1 MLMNLINRFRKKQKE
16 EPAAMPEL
24 KEIEGRIDVRKSLAT
39 YSITHRFVLLSDLL
53 SYDNV
58 SMLSEELNVP
68 SKVVRDDLSKLTKG
82 MVVNLTVCIEYPYV
96 DEYYRDTY
104 YSFYARKHTGYNRYC
119 FRLSFFRM
127 KKELLK
133 LTFIIRS

>member
-1 MLMNLINRFRKKQKE
+1 MNLINRFWKKQKE

-68 SKVVRDDLSKLTKG
+68 SKVVRDDLNKLTKG
-82 MVVNLTVCIEYPYV
+82 MVGNLTVCIEYPYV

-104 YSFYARKHTGYNRYC
+104 YSFYARKGGV
-119 FRLSFFRM
+119 
-127 KKELLK
+127 
-133 LTFIIRS
+133 I